1 MTARRTMGHRERS
14 MVMKRVRHTVT
25 PTPAPSRLPRQRAK
39 TRRTTPGPGSNG
51 TGDHLSVLKKWK
63 GRVRNLHAR
72 IQEKE
77 LELREVQETIAALR
91 EEFTIAIEAGV

>member
-1 MTARRTMGHRERS
+1 MRTATRS
-14 MVMKRVRHTVT
+14 
-25 PTPAPSRLPRQRAK
+25 PAPSRLPRQRAK
-39 TRRTTPGPGSNG
+39 TQRSVSVSGSNG
-51 TGDHLSVLKKWK
+51 AGDHLSVLKKWK

-77 LELREVQETIAALR
+77 LELREVQETLAALR